1 MIISINYNEG
11 NIMSERIK
19 LIKDFYKQWKVL
31 AIPFW
36 KTKERY
42 KVGVYLLIALACDLI
57 NVYTTARL
65 SDWSRDFFNSL
76 QSRNLEEFMTQLGI
90 LCILASVSL
99 VLFAN
104 QKFFC
109 SKAILIWRRW
119 LSAHY
124 VNRWLSSKCY
134 YRETGLGNF
143 DNPDQRIAQDLQL
156 FPALTINMIFDFID
170 SIGSLGV
177 FSVILWKLSNQYIIL
192 GYHVPGSLLWI
203 AIAFVIVGTYFTH
216 LIGKPLIN
224 LEKQSQKIE
233 ADYRY
238 GLMRIRDN
246 AKAIGAYGG
255 ELYEEKSLSEK
266 FKHVYTVWI
275 NMYIKRRHMNYF
287 HSGYTQLSAYVPY
300 IVAAPQ
306 YFAGAFQMGEIMQTV
321 QAFGGVRVALSWFIF
336 NYSSLAEWKA
346 TVDRLIQFE
355 NAIRKSERQKNFI
368 VKESDEEK
376 LLLKDIELILPDGK
390 KLAYIPKLEIK
401 KGEHVA
407 LSGPSNAGKSTLLY
421 TIKGLWGYGKGTI
434 EKPKGK
440 AIFLSQNPYLPIGTI
455 AQVLTYPD
463 EKLKLQDKDVL
474 HALEKV
480 KLDHLKGKIH
490 EFNNWELIL
499 SGGEQQRLALARIW
513 VQNPDWVYMDESL
526 SATDI
531 ECRNEILK
539 NIEKDFPNITIFA
552 IHHDEKVN
560 PFYDRELKWEELNR
574 KN

>member
-11 NIMSERIK
+11 SIMAERIK

-99 VLFAN
+99 ILFAN

-134 YRETGLGNF
+134 YRETGLGNL

-177 FSVILWKLSNQYIIL
+177 FSVILWKLSDQYIIL

-203 AIAFVIVGTYFTH
+203 AIVFVIVGTYFTH

-255 ELYEEKSLSEK
+255 ELYEEKSLSER

-455 AQVLTYPD
+455 AQVLTYLD

-560 PFYDRELKWEELNR
+560 PFYDRDLKWEELNR

>member
-1 MIISINYNEG
+1 MIININYNKG
-11 NIMSERIK
+11 SIMFGRIK
-19 LIKDFYKQWKVL
+19 LIKDFYKQWKVI

-134 YRETGLGNF
+134 YRETGLGNL

-177 FSVILWKLSNQYIIL
+177 FSVILWKLSDQYIIL

-203 AIAFVIVGTYFTH
+203 AIVFVIVGTYFTH

-255 ELYEEKSLSEK
+255 ELYEEKSLSER

-560 PFYDRELKWEELNR
+560 PFYDRDLKWEELNR

>member
-99 VLFAN
+99 ILFAN

-134 YRETGLGNF
+134 YRETGLGNL

-177 FSVILWKLSNQYIIL
+177 FSVILWKLSDQYIIL

-355 NAIRKSERQKNFI
+355 NAIRKSEGQKNFI

-560 PFYDRELKWEELNR
+560 PFYDRDLKWEELNR

>member
-1 MIISINYNEG
+1 MIISINYNEVS
-11 NIMSERIK
+11 IMAERIK

-99 VLFAN
+99 ILFAN

-134 YRETGLGNF
+134 YRETGLGNL

-177 FSVILWKLSNQYIIL
+177 FSVILWKLSDQYIIL

-203 AIAFVIVGTYFTH
+203 AIAFVIVSTYFTH

-255 ELYEEKSLSEK
+255 ELYEEKSLSER

-407 LSGPSNAGKSTLLY
+407 LSGQSNAGKSTLLY

-440 AIFLSQNPYLPIGTI
+440 AIFLSQNTYLPIGTI

-480 KLDHLKGKIH
+480 KLDHLKEKIH

-560 PFYDRELKWEELNR
+560 PFYDRDLKWEELNR

>member
-11 NIMSERIK
+11 SIMAERIK

-134 YRETGLGNF
+134 YRETGLGNL

-255 ELYEEKSLSEK
+255 ELYEEKSLSER

-480 KLDHLKGKIH
+480 KLDHLKEKIH

-560 PFYDRELKWEELNR
+560 PFYDRDLKWEELNR

>member
-134 YRETGLGNF
+134 YRETGLGNL

-177 FSVILWKLSNQYIIL
+177 FSVILWKLSDQYIIL

-255 ELYEEKSLSEK
+255 ELYEEKSLSER

>member
-1 MIISINYNEG
+1 MIISINYNEVS
-11 NIMSERIK
+11 IMAERIK

-99 VLFAN
+99 ILFAN

-109 SKAILIWRRW
+109 SKAIRIWRRW

-134 YRETGLGNF
+134 YRETGLGNL

-177 FSVILWKLSNQYIIL
+177 FSVILWKLSDQYIIL

-255 ELYEEKSLSEK
+255 ELYEEKSLSER

-390 KLAYIPKLEIK
+390 KLACIPELEIK

-499 SGGEQQRLALARIW
+499 FGGEQQRLALARIW

-539 NIEKDFPNITIFA
+539 NIEKDFPNIIIFA

-560 PFYDRELKWEELNR
+560 PFYDRDLKWEELKR

>member
-11 NIMSERIK
+11 SIMAERIK

-99 VLFAN
+99 ILFAN

-134 YRETGLGNF
+134 YRETGLGNL

-177 FSVILWKLSNQYIIL
+177 FSVILWKLSDQYIIL

-255 ELYEEKSLSEK
+255 ELYEEKSLSER

-390 KLAYIPKLEIK
+390 KLAYIPKLEIN

-480 KLDHLKGKIH
+480 KLDHLKEKIH

-560 PFYDRELKWEELNR
+560 PFYDRDLKWEELNR

>member
-1 MIISINYNEG
+1 MIISINYNEVS
-11 NIMSERIK
+11 IMAERIK

-134 YRETGLGNF
+134 YRETGLGNL

-177 FSVILWKLSNQYIIL
+177 FSVILWKLSDQYIIL

-255 ELYEEKSLSEK
+255 ELYEEKSLSER

-355 NAIRKSERQKNFI
+355 NAIRKSERQKNFT

-390 KLAYIPKLEIK
+390 KLAYIPKLEIN

-560 PFYDRELKWEELNR
+560 PFYDRDLKWEELNR

>member
-134 YRETGLGNF
+134 YRETGLGNL

-355 NAIRKSERQKNFI
+355 NAIRKSEGQKNFI

-480 KLDHLKGKIH
+480 KLDHLKEKIH

-560 PFYDRELKWEELNR
+560 PFYDRDLKWEELNR

>member
-11 NIMSERIK
+11 SIMAERIK

-134 YRETGLGNF
+134 YRETGLGNL

-177 FSVILWKLSNQYIIL
+177 FSVILWKLSDQYIIL

-355 NAIRKSERQKNFI
+355 NAIRKSEGQKNFI

-560 PFYDRELKWEELNR
+560 PFYDRDLKWEELNR

>member
-11 NIMSERIK
+11 SIMAERIK

-99 VLFAN
+99 ILFAN

-134 YRETGLGNF
+134 YRETGLGNL

-156 FPALTINMIFDFID
+156 FPALMINMIFDFID

-177 FSVILWKLSNQYIIL
+177 FSVILWKLSDQYIIL

-203 AIAFVIVGTYFTH
+203 AIVFVIVGTYFTH

-255 ELYEEKSLSEK
+255 ELYEEKSLSER

-390 KLAYIPKLEIK
+390 KLAYIPKLEIN

-440 AIFLSQNPYLPIGTI
+440 AVFLSQNPYLPIGTI

>member
-1 MIISINYNEG
+1 MIISINYNEVS
-11 NIMSERIK
+11 IMAERIK

-99 VLFAN
+99 ILFAN

-134 YRETGLGNF
+134 YRETGLGNL

-177 FSVILWKLSNQYIIL
+177 FSVILWKLSDQYIIL

-238 GLMRIRDN
+238 RLMRIRDN

-255 ELYEEKSLSEK
+255 ELYEEKSLSER

-390 KLAYIPKLEIK
+390 KLACIPELEIK

-434 EKPKGK
+434 EKSKGK

-499 SGGEQQRLALARIW
+499 FGGEQQRLALARIW

-539 NIEKDFPNITIFA
+539 NIEKDFPNIIIFA

-560 PFYDRELKWEELNR
+560 PFYERNLKWEELKR

>member
-11 NIMSERIK
+11 SIMAERIK

-134 YRETGLGNF
+134 YRETGLGNL

-177 FSVILWKLSNQYIIL
+177 FSVILWKLSDQYIIL

-203 AIAFVIVGTYFTH
+203 AIVFVIVGTYFTH

-255 ELYEEKSLSEK
+255 ELYEEKSLSER

-355 NAIRKSERQKNFI
+355 NAIRKSEGQKNFI

-390 KLAYIPKLEIK
+390 KLAYIPKLEIN

-560 PFYDRELKWEELNR
+560 PFYDRDLKWEELNR

>member
-1 MIISINYNEG
+1 MIISINYNEVS
-11 NIMSERIK
+11 IMAERIK

-99 VLFAN
+99 ILFAN

-134 YRETGLGNF
+134 YRETGLGNL

-177 FSVILWKLSNQYIIL
+177 FSVILWKLSDQYIIL

-238 GLMRIRDN
+238 RLMRIRDN

-255 ELYEEKSLSEK
+255 ELYEEKSLSER

-440 AIFLSQNPYLPIGTI
+440 AIFLSQNPYFPIGTI

-480 KLDHLKGKIH
+480 KLGHLKGKIH

-560 PFYDRELKWEELNR
+560 PFYDRDLKWEELNR

>member
-1 MIISINYNEG
+1 
-11 NIMSERIK
+11 MSERIK

-31 AIPFW
+31 SIPFW

-99 VLFAN
+99 ILFAN

-134 YRETGLGNF
+134 YRETGLGNL

-177 FSVILWKLSNQYIIL
+177 FSVILWKLSDQYIIL

-255 ELYEEKSLSEK
+255 ELYEEKSLSER

-499 SGGEQQRLALARIW
+499 FGGEQQRLALARIW

-539 NIEKDFPNITIFA
+539 NIEKDFPNIIIFA

-560 PFYDRELKWEELNR
+560 PFYDRDLKWEELKR

>member
-99 VLFAN
+99 ILFAN

-134 YRETGLGNF
+134 YRETGLGNL

-177 FSVILWKLSNQYIIL
+177 FSVILWKLSDQYIIL

-255 ELYEEKSLSEK
+255 ELYEEKSLSER

-355 NAIRKSERQKNFI
+355 NAIRKSEGQKNFI

-480 KLDHLKGKIH
+480 KLDHLKEKIH

-560 PFYDRELKWEELNR
+560 PFYDRDLKWEELNR

>member
-134 YRETGLGNF
+134 YRETGLGNL

-177 FSVILWKLSNQYIIL
+177 FSVILWKLSDQYIIL

-255 ELYEEKSLSEK
+255 ELYEEKSLSER

-390 KLAYIPKLEIK
+390 KLAYIPKLEIN

>member
-11 NIMSERIK
+11 SIMAERIK

-99 VLFAN
+99 ILFAN

-134 YRETGLGNF
+134 YRETGLGNL

-177 FSVILWKLSNQYIIL
+177 FSVILWKLSDQYIIL

-255 ELYEEKSLSEK
+255 ELYEEKSLSER

-368 VKESDEEK
+368 VKESNEEK

-560 PFYDRELKWEELNR
+560 PFYDRDLKWEELNR

>member
-1 MIISINYNEG
+1 MIISINYNEVS
-11 NIMSERIK
+11 IMSERIK

-99 VLFAN
+99 ILFAN

-134 YRETGLGNF
+134 YRETGLGNL

-177 FSVILWKLSNQYIIL
+177 FSVILWKLSDQYIIL

-255 ELYEEKSLSEK
+255 ELYEEKSLSER

-440 AIFLSQNPYLPIGTI
+440 AIFLSQNHYLPIGTI

-480 KLDHLKGKIH
+480 KLDHLKEKIH

>member
-1 MIISINYNEG
+1 MIISINYNEVS
-11 NIMSERIK
+11 IMAERIK

-99 VLFAN
+99 ILFAN

-134 YRETGLGNF
+134 YRETGLGNL

-177 FSVILWKLSNQYIIL
+177 FSVILWKLSDQYIIL

-255 ELYEEKSLSEK
+255 ELYEEKSLSER

-560 PFYDRELKWEELNR
+560 PFYDRDLKWEELNR

>member
-11 NIMSERIK
+11 SIMVERIK

-42 KVGVYLLIALACDLI
+42 KVGVYLLVALACDLI

-99 VLFAN
+99 ILFAN

-134 YRETGLGNF
+134 YRETGLGNL

-177 FSVILWKLSNQYIIL
+177 FSVILWKLSDQYIIL

-203 AIAFVIVGTYFTH
+203 AIVFVIVGTYFTH

-255 ELYEEKSLSEK
+255 ELYEEKSLSER

-560 PFYDRELKWEELNR
+560 PFYDRDLKWEELNR

>member
-11 NIMSERIK
+11 SIMAERIK

-134 YRETGLGNF
+134 YRETGLGNL

-177 FSVILWKLSNQYIIL
+177 FSVILWKLSDQYIIL

-255 ELYEEKSLSEK
+255 ELYEEKSLSER

-390 KLAYIPKLEIK
+390 KLAYIPKLEIN

-463 EKLKLQDKDVL
+463 EKLKLQDKDIL

-560 PFYDRELKWEELNR
+560 PFYDRDLKWEELNR

>member
-11 NIMSERIK
+11 SIMAERIK

-134 YRETGLGNF
+134 YRETGLGNL

-177 FSVILWKLSNQYIIL
+177 FSVILWKLSDQYIIL

-203 AIAFVIVGTYFTH
+203 AIVFVIVGTYFTH

-255 ELYEEKSLSEK
+255 ELYEEKSLSER

-355 NAIRKSERQKNFI
+355 NAIRKSEGQKNFI

-376 LLLKDIELILPDGK
+376 LLVKDIELILPDGK

-480 KLDHLKGKIH
+480 KLDHLKEKIH

-560 PFYDRELKWEELNR
+560 PFYDRDLKWEELNR

>member
-11 NIMSERIK
+11 SIMAERIK

-99 VLFAN
+99 ILFAN

-134 YRETGLGNF
+134 YRETGLGNL

-177 FSVILWKLSNQYIIL
+177 FSVILWKLSDQYIIL

-255 ELYEEKSLSEK
+255 ELYEEKSLSER

-355 NAIRKSERQKNFI
+355 NAIRKSEGQKNFI

-390 KLAYIPKLEIK
+390 KLAYIPKLEIN

-480 KLDHLKGKIH
+480 KLDHLKEKIH

-560 PFYDRELKWEELNR
+560 PFYDRDLKWEELNR

>member
-134 YRETGLGNF
+134 YRETGLGNL

-177 FSVILWKLSNQYIIL
+177 FSVILWKLSDQYIIL

-255 ELYEEKSLSEK
+255 ELYEEKSLSGK

-355 NAIRKSERQKNFI
+355 NAIRKSERQKNFT

-560 PFYDRELKWEELNR
+560 PFYDRDLKWEELNR

>member
-1 MIISINYNEG
+1 MIISINYNEVS
-11 NIMSERIK
+11 IMAERIK

-99 VLFAN
+99 ILFAN

-134 YRETGLGNF
+134 YRETGLGNL

-177 FSVILWKLSNQYIIL
+177 FSVILWKLSDQYIIL

-238 GLMRIRDN
+238 RLMRIRDN

-255 ELYEEKSLSEK
+255 ELYEEKSLSER

-390 KLAYIPKLEIK
+390 KLACIPELEIK

-499 SGGEQQRLALARIW
+499 FGGEQQRLALARIW

-539 NIEKDFPNITIFA
+539 NIEKDFPNIIIFA

-560 PFYDRELKWEELNR
+560 PFYDRDLKWEELKR

>member
-134 YRETGLGNF
+134 YRETGLGNL

-177 FSVILWKLSNQYIIL
+177 FSVILWKLSDQYIIL

-255 ELYEEKSLSEK
+255 ELYEEKSLSER

-355 NAIRKSERQKNFI
+355 NAIRKSEGQKNFI

-480 KLDHLKGKIH
+480 KLDHLKEKIH

-560 PFYDRELKWEELNR
+560 PFYDRDLKWEELNR

>member
-11 NIMSERIK
+11 SIMAERIK

-99 VLFAN
+99 ILFAN

-134 YRETGLGNF
+134 YRETGLGNL

-177 FSVILWKLSNQYIIL
+177 FSVILWKLSDQYIIL

-255 ELYEEKSLSEK
+255 ELYEEKSLSER

-355 NAIRKSERQKNFI
+355 NAIRKSEQQKNFT

-390 KLAYIPKLEIK
+390 KLAYIPKLEIN

-560 PFYDRELKWEELNR
+560 PFYDRDLKWEELNR

>member
-134 YRETGLGNF
+134 YRETGLGNL

-255 ELYEEKSLSEK
+255 ELYEEKSLSER

-480 KLDHLKGKIH
+480 KLDHLKEKIH

-560 PFYDRELKWEELNR
+560 PFYDRDLKWEELNR

>member
-11 NIMSERIK
+11 SIMVERIK

-76 QSRNLEEFMTQLGI
+76 QSRNMEEFMTQLGI

-99 VLFAN
+99 ILFAN

-134 YRETGLGNF
+134 YRETGLGNL

-177 FSVILWKLSNQYIIL
+177 FSVILWKLSDQYIIL

-255 ELYEEKSLSEK
+255 ELYEEKSLSER

-355 NAIRKSERQKNFI
+355 NAIRKSERQKNFT

-560 PFYDRELKWEELNR
+560 PFYDRDLKWEELNR

>member
-1 MIISINYNEG
+1 MA
-11 NIMSERIK
+11 ERIK

-134 YRETGLGNF
+134 YRETGLGNL

-177 FSVILWKLSNQYIIL
+177 FSVILWKLSDQYIIL

-255 ELYEEKSLSEK
+255 ELYEEKSLSER

-355 NAIRKSERQKNFI
+355 NAIRKSERQKNFT

-560 PFYDRELKWEELNR
+560 PFYDRDLKWEELNR

>member
-42 KVGVYLLIALACDLI
+42 KVGVYLLIVLACDLI

-134 YRETGLGNF
+134 YRETGLGNL

-177 FSVILWKLSNQYIIL
+177 FSVILWKLSDQYIIL

-355 NAIRKSERQKNFI
+355 NAIRKSEGQKNFI

-421 TIKGLWGYGKGTI
+421 TIKGLWGYGKGII

-480 KLDHLKGKIH
+480 KLDHLKEKIH

-560 PFYDRELKWEELNR
+560 PFYDRDLKWEELNR

>member
-11 NIMSERIK
+11 SIMAERIK

-134 YRETGLGNF
+134 YRETGLGNL

-355 NAIRKSERQKNFI
+355 NAIRKSEEQKNFI
-368 VKESDEEK
+368 VKESDEGK

-440 AIFLSQNPYLPIGTI
+440 AVFLSQNPYLPIGTI

-499 SGGEQQRLALARIW
+499 SGGEQQRLALVRIW

-560 PFYDRELKWEELNR
+560 PFYDRDLKWEELNR

>member
-134 YRETGLGNF
+134 YRETGLGNL

-177 FSVILWKLSNQYIIL
+177 FSVILWKLSDQYIIL

-255 ELYEEKSLSEK
+255 ELYEEKSLSER

-355 NAIRKSERQKNFI
+355 NAIRKSEEQKNFI
-368 VKESDEEK
+368 VKESDEGK

-480 KLDHLKGKIH
+480 KLDHLKEKIH

-560 PFYDRELKWEELNR
+560 PFYDRDLKWEELNR

>member
-11 NIMSERIK
+11 SIMAERIK

-99 VLFAN
+99 ILFAN

-134 YRETGLGNF
+134 YRETGLGNL

-177 FSVILWKLSNQYIIL
+177 FSVILWKLSDQYIIL

-255 ELYEEKSLSEK
+255 ELYEEKSLSER

-390 KLAYIPKLEIK
+390 KLAYIPKLEIN

-560 PFYDRELKWEELNR
+560 PFYDRDLKWEELNR

>member
-11 NIMSERIK
+11 SIMAERIK

-134 YRETGLGNF
+134 YRETGLGNL

-177 FSVILWKLSNQYIIL
+177 FSVILWKLSDQYIIL

-203 AIAFVIVGTYFTH
+203 AIVFVIVGTYFTH

-355 NAIRKSERQKNFI
+355 NAIRKSEGQKNFI

-376 LLLKDIELILPDGK
+376 LLVKDIELILPDGK

-480 KLDHLKGKIH
+480 KLDHLKEKIH

-560 PFYDRELKWEELNR
+560 PFYDRDLKWEELNR

>member
-11 NIMSERIK
+11 SIMAERIK

-134 YRETGLGNF
+134 YRETGLGNL

-156 FPALTINMIFDFID
+156 FPALTINMIFDFIY

-177 FSVILWKLSNQYIIL
+177 FSVILWKLSDQYIIL
-192 GYHVPGSLLWI
+192 GYYVPGSLLWI

-255 ELYEEKSLSEK
+255 ELYEEKSLSER

-390 KLAYIPKLEIK
+390 KLAYIPKLEIN

-480 KLDHLKGKIH
+480 KLDHLKEKIH

-560 PFYDRELKWEELNR
+560 PFYDRDLKWEELNR

>member
-134 YRETGLGNF
+134 YRETGLGNL

-177 FSVILWKLSNQYIIL
+177 FSVILWKLSDQYIIL

-560 PFYDRELKWEELNR
+560 PFYDRDLKWEELNR

>member
-11 NIMSERIK
+11 SIMSERIK

-134 YRETGLGNF
+134 YRETGLGNL

-177 FSVILWKLSNQYIIL
+177 FSVILWKLSDQYIIL

-355 NAIRKSERQKNFI
+355 NAIRKSEEQKNFI
-368 VKESDEEK
+368 VKESDEGK

-480 KLDHLKGKIH
+480 KLDHLKEKIH

-560 PFYDRELKWEELNR
+560 PFYDRDLKWEELNR